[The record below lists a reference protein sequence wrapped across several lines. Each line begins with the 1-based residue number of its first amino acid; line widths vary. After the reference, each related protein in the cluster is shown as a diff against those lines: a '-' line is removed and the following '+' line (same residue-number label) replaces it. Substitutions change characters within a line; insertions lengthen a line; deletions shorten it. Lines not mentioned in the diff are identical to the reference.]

1 MLIAVSL
8 PTISEHPNDMNIT
21 VHDSALFKCTAYG
34 FGVTNIVWRRV
45 KYNMPITA
53 EVTEGRSLNHISSI
67 LKITEVIGYYSGQY
81 YCIAENECGKVVSR
95 STSLYVK
102 GNVYNV
108 SSL

>member
-1 MLIAVSL
+1 
-8 PTISEHPNDMNIT
+8 MNST
-21 VHDSALFKCTAYG
+21 VHDSALFNCTAYG
-34 FGVTNIVWRRV
+34 FGMTNIVWRRA

-53 EVTEGRSLNHISSI
+53 EVTEQRSLNQILST

-81 YCIAENECGKVVSR
+81 YCIAENEGGKVVSQ
-95 STSLYVK
+95 SASLYVK